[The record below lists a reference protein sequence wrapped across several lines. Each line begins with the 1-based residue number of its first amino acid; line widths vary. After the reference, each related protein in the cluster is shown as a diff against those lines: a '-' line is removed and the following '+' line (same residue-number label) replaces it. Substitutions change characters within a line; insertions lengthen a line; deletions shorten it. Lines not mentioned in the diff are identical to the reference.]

1 MWGAVAHFVGSGA
14 LFYRILELP
23 LAKPRS
29 TPGYM
34 RTPAPQ
40 VSRWVPLRRFSRCV
54 RFEVYL
60 RTVGRSRRAAATTAP
75 PL

>member
-40 VSRWVPLRRFSRCV
+40 VSR
-54 RFEVYL
+54 
-60 RTVGRSRRAAATTAP
+60 
-75 PL
+75 